1 MKKKQ
6 KNVFVDDK
14 ELRKRRRE
22 RIIIVV
28 VGLLAVAFTLIASQ
42 YSHKDNLPVST
53 NILVYSLTSINAIL
67 ILLLIFLIVSNVVKL
82 FY

>member
-6 KNVFVDDK
+6 KTVYIDDK

-53 NILVYSLTSINAIL
+53 NILV
-67 ILLLIFLIVSNVVKL
+67 
-82 FY
+82 